1 MCIYFRLVRFRS
13 HSMFLSMGKTLVTHP
28 SIFHNTDASNHI
40 CISYVLYICLYSHIS
55 AWQGLKY
62 LIRSKLVHCGMYSVH
77 RTRTYIRTEEAI
89 MIFLGHSILLK
100 SATYFCK
107 VFDNFFSLVSWLSIN
122 LTVLDGTHNND
133 RLNTKQRKMRKIKRK
148 TNLFEMLSDVSVAR
162 TFRIEWQSR
171 QRNRQHIVSMA
182 RKTIILI

>member
-62 LIRSKLVHCGMYSVH
+62 LIRSKLCTLWNVQ
-77 RTRTYIRTEEAI
+77 RTRTSYIHSTEEAI
-89 MIFLGHSILLK
+89 MIFLGHSFLLK

-107 VFDNFFSLVSWLSIN
+107 VFDNFF
-122 LTVLDGTHNND
+122 
-133 RLNTKQRKMRKIKRK
+133 
-148 TNLFEMLSDVSVAR
+148 F
-162 TFRIEWQSR
+162 SR
-171 QRNRQHIVSMA
+171 
-182 RKTIILI
+182 ILIIHQFNCARWNP